1 MLTKCS
7 FLPDCLIL
15 QVGLNSVLGG
25 AMFVSS
31 VVAGSVGLV
40 VSGLHSAGSLHLDRN
55 CFLRDVGFFMVTL
68 VSLLLILIVGRIS
81 LWGAIAYL
89 SLYLVYGC
97 SVAAGE
103 CVKKRGRKNRQS
115 YALEPLLLSKS
126 CKPTHPWSL
135 AKMHTSFVV
144 QCEVDK
150 NQQGLDQCWTGF
162 TLFLVPH

>member
-1 MLTKCS
+1 
-7 FLPDCLIL
+7 
-15 QVGLNSVLGG
+15 
-25 AMFVSS
+25 
-31 VVAGSVGLV
+31 
-40 VSGLHSAGSLHLDRN
+40 
-55 CFLRDVGFFMVTL
+55 MVTL